1 MQERKAPASID
12 LTEKAKDESVK
23 EILPEMIRN
32 IRVNIGGRDLRLVY
46 DMRVQLQ
53 AEQELDIDFS
63 ELNERLGKQK
73 KNSVLVMKV
82 IRLMANEA
90 LRIAGEPA
98 DITDEWLMDHMQPG
112 YMTGYRIAAMA
123 AVTAGWFMET
133 DNSYNEEQDVTL
145 NEIRKKNENTD

>member
-1 MQERKAPASID
+1 MQERKAPVSID
-12 LTEKAKDESVK
+12 LTEKANNEETK

-32 IRVNIGGRDLRLVY
+32 ITVNIGGRELRLVY
-46 DMRVQLQ
+46 NMRVQLQ

-73 KNSVLVMKV
+73 KNSILVLKV

-90 LRIAGEPA
+90 LRLAGKPE
-98 DITDEWLMDHMQPG
+98 DITDEWLTDHMQPG

-133 DNSYNEEQDVTL
+133 DNSWNEEQDETL
-145 NEIRKKNENTD
+145 NEIRKKNGNTD